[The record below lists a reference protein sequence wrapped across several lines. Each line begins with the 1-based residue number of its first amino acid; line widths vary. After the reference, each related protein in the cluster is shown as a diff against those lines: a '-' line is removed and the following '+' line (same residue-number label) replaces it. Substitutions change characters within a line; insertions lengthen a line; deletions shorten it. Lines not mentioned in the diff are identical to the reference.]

1 MKSRGSGTTFML
13 RPSLSSKLSFR
24 LVDLTISFA
33 IDHLAN
39 KLLIH
44 CIATCIANGT
54 AARNLGVAVPSSPTT
69 TSLWVASW
77 SSDTFPIFS
86 VFLLLYFDSF

>member
-1 MKSRGSGTTFML
+1 MTSML

-33 IDHLAN
+33 IEHLAILS
-39 KLLIH
+39 KLIH
-44 CIATCIANGT
+44 CIATCIGNGT

-69 TSLWVASW
+69 TLVWITSW
-77 SSDTFPIFS
+77 SSVMFPIISIFQ
-86 VFLLLYFDSF
+86 LLHFDSL